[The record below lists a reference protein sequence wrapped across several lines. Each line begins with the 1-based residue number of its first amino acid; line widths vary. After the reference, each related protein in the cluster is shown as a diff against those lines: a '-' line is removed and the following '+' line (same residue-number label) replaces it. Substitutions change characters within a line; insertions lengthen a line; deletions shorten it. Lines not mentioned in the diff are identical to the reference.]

1 MNRDEERSLLERCQA
16 GESEAYEPIVRA
28 LEGRLFRYF
37 YGLIRDTDEARD
49 LTQDTFIRAYYR
61 LHLYCTDRPLV
72 PWLFMIARNLHV
84 DRLRS
89 RNGRDRESTRT
100 SQPLSMLPDPGPAP
114 DRASIEG
121 ETSEHLREALN
132 RLGRLHREILI
143 LKDIEELSYREIATI
158 LKIAP
163 GTIASRL
170 YNARAA
176 LRNILTHQ
184 EDDISLYV

>member
-16 GESEAYEPIVRA
+16 GEGEAYEPIVRA

-37 YGLIRDTDEARD
+37 YGLPRDTDEARD

-100 SQPLSMLPDPGPAP
+100 SQLLPMLPDPGPAP
-114 DRASIEG
+114 DRAAGDTCCTMKKLPLSSG
-121 ETSEHLREALN
+121 PGTSENWRRKH
-132 RLGRLHREILI
+132 GIWKH
-143 LKDIEELSYREIATI
+143 
-158 LKIAP
+158 P
-163 GTIASRL
+163 GLEHPR
-170 YNARAA
+170 
-176 LRNILTHQ
+176 
-184 EDDISLYV
+184 